1 MIRARWWGP
10 FFAIGLA
17 LAVTSVALALGGYD
31 VPQALGA
38 LWRGA
43 FGSEQAIASF
53 TLKRSVPLLLTGLAV
68 ALAFRAGIWNIGA
81 EGQLYAG
88 AVAGFTVGFVGGGLP
103 AAVVIPAMLAAS
115 LVAGAAWAAFPTVMK
130 LRGGT
135 NEVITTLLLNFV
147 AIHLTAW
154 LIDGPLQEPQGV
166 YNETAPLPESATLG
180 TLWPGTDLHVGFAL
194 AVALAVVLWVVFRF
208 TRVGFLIR
216 AVGEGPEAA
225 RIAGR
230 VDSGRLS
237 AGVFLASGA
246 LAGLAGAV
254 HVAGVDLALYPGLS
268 QGWGYTAIAV
278 ALLARLNPLAV
289 IATAIFFGAIQ
300 AGGTS
305 MQRVAGVPLAW
316 VNVIEAITVIGV
328 LIAAR
333 GRSRSGG
340 DAGAPEAA

>member
-10 FFAIGLA
+10 FFGIGLA
-17 LAVTSVALALGGYD
+17 LVVTSLALALGGYD
-31 VPQALGA
+31 VPAALSA

-88 AVAGFTVGFVGGGLP
+88 AVAGFSVGLIGGALP
-103 AAVVIPAMLAAS
+103 PLVLIPLVLLAS
-115 LVAGAAWAAFPTVMK
+115 LVAGAAWAALPTLMK
-130 LRGGT
+130 LKGGT

-147 AIHLTAW
+147 AINLTAW
-154 LIDGPLQEPQGV
+154 LVQGALQEPRGV
-166 YNETAPLPESATLG
+166 YNESAPLPESAHLP
-180 TLWPGTDLHVGFAL
+180 TLWPGTDLHIGFAL
-194 AVALAVVLWVVFRF
+194 AVLLAIALWGVFRF

-216 AVGEGPEAA
+216 AIGEGPEAA
-225 RIAGR
+225 RTAGR
-230 VDSGRLS
+230 VRSSRIA

-254 HVAGVDLALYPGLS
+254 QVAGVDLKLYETISP
-268 QGWGYTAIAV
+268 GWGYTAIAV
-278 ALLARLNPLAV
+278 ALLARLNPLGV
-289 IATAIFFGAIQ
+289 VATAIFFGALQ
-300 AGGTS
+300 AGAAG
-305 MQRVAGVPLAW
+305 MQRAAGVPFAW
-316 VNVIEAITVIGV
+316 VNVIEAIAVLGV

-333 GRSRSGG
+333 GKEV
-340 DAGAPEAA
+340 A